1 MATCYR
7 HPSRETGVSCSNC
20 GRPICP
26 DCMTTTP
33 VGMRCPECSRQKTVV
48 KTIRNTA
55 RRPEVTIALIVI
67 NVIAFLAE
75 GNITLTGQ
83 PSDKIYEEGA
93 LIGSFPGLP
102 EIGVAHGQWWRI
114 ITGGFLHENLLH
126 IGFNM
131 YILWILGN
139 MLEPALGRLRFGLIY
154 AVSLLA
160 GSLGALIVTPHSPT
174 VGASGAVFG
183 LMGAAAVEMRSR
195 QIPIMQSGVGGL
207 ILINLIISFTLPG
220 ISWGGHIGGLIGGT
234 LAALAIQ
241 FGNRYRSQALALGM
255 CVLLGAACFAG
266 AIAVSKS
273 TEVESGVPLRIGET
287 SQRAPR
293 TRPVSEISTSIASA
307 DV

>member
-26 DCMTTTP
+26 DCMTPTS

-55 RRPEVTIALIVI
+55 RHPEVTIALIVI
-67 NVIAFLAE
+67 NAIAFIAE
-75 GNITLTGQ
+75 GNITVTGQ
-83 PSDKIYEEGA
+83 PTNKVFIEGA
-93 LIGSFPGLP
+93 LVGSYPNAP
-102 EIGVAHGQWWRI
+102 EVGVAHGQWWRI

-131 YILWILGN
+131 YVLYILGKL
-139 MLEPALGRLRFGLIY
+139 LEPVLGRFRFGLIY

-160 GSLGALIVTPHSPT
+160 GSLGALIISPHSLT

-183 LMGAAAVEMRSR
+183 LMGAAAVEMRAR
-195 QIPIMQSGVGGL
+195 QISIMQSGIGGL

-220 ISWGGHIGGLIGGT
+220 ISWGGHIGGLIGGA
-234 LAALAIQ
+234 LSALAIQ
-241 FGNRYRSQALALGM
+241 LGSRYRSQALALGA

-273 TEVESGVPLRIGET
+273 SELETNSPVQLVEP
-287 SQRAPR
+287 SQ
-293 TRPVSEISTSIASA
+293 
-307 DV
+307 